1 MDNYWK
7 MIDGITK
14 AMIDYTYALENPIIN
29 NLSAYKI
36 LDREQN
42 ALYKF
47 QNDPLFNTEVE
58 LAVALLKVPIDEYLR
73 DYQRTTKTPK

>member
-1 MDNYWK
+1 

-73 DYQRTTKTPK
+73 DYQRTTKKARGK